1 MGLFGN
7 LFGGKGKKEEEGKIT
22 CKAKTIYSPL
32 AGTAIPL
39 ADVEDP
45 VFSQGMMGLGVGIIP
60 SDGKLYAPV
69 DGTVAAVFPTGHAV
83 GLETADGMEIL
94 LHIGIDTVE
103 MKGKGFKAAVTQ
115 GAKIKAGDLLV
126 EFEPDVIKE
135 AGYKDTTMVLVSNAV
150 ALGQMSDPVLG
161 EVKPLDELFS
171 FH

>member
-7 LFGGKGKKEEEGKIT
+7 LFGGKGKKEETGKIT

-39 ADVEDP
+39 EDVEDP

-60 SDGKLYAPV
+60 SEGKLYAPV

-83 GLETADGMEIL
+83 GMETADGMEIL

-103 MKGKGFKAAVTQ
+103 MKGKGFKAVVAQ
-115 GAKIKAGDLLV
+115 GDKVKAGDLLV

-135 AGYKDTTMVLVSNAV
+135 AGYKDTTMVLVSNA
-150 ALGQMSDPVLG
+150 AMLGQMSDPILG
-161 EVKPLDELFS
+161 TVKPLDELFS
-171 FH
+171 FR